1 MLLIVVCF
9 DMYKQRGYQGSKTS
23 EVLKQ
28 YGVEKVLVNTY
39 NRSKV
44 YAHQVESWTEKHYPY
59 YYKKVRD
66 VVEPA
71 SDYTVTKLG
80 EGLYYLANVTAPAR
94 QYIHKNVPPLLEK
107 FERFVT
113 FYFNLV
119 SKVLLK
125 LWHDYFPVVRRYS
138 QRAWDTLAIW
148 VPRVYS
154 RAQELALNTAK
165 WFYNLSP
172 DFFDAIADGF
182 RRLANE
188 VVTKTPHILALVQEY
203 LLTAWT
209 LLVSYISDVVLWL
222 KKNVI

>member
-1 MLLIVVCF
+1 MIFLSHIKPPTTTPVNFQYFIDLPQFIVGLL
-9 DMYKQRGYQGSKTS
+9 
-23 EVLKQ
+23 
-28 YGVEKVLVNTY
+28 
-39 NRSKV
+39 
-44 YAHQVESWTEKHYPY
+44 A
-59 YYKKVRD
+59 
-66 VVEPA
+66 A
-71 SDYTVTKLG
+71 SDG
-80 EGLYYLANVTAPAR
+80 I
-94 QYIHKNVPPLLEK
+94 YISYMHFLQ

-125 LWHDYFPVVRRYS
+125 LWHDYFPVVRRS
-138 QRAWDTLAIW
+138 LQRAWDTLAIW